1 MAGKSCILDGFWEVR
16 LKPGKVNK
24 TIGSSRK
31 QQATAESSQEQ

>member
-1 MAGKSCILDGFWEVR
+1 MAGKSYILDGFWEVR

-24 TIGSSRK
+24 TIDSGRK